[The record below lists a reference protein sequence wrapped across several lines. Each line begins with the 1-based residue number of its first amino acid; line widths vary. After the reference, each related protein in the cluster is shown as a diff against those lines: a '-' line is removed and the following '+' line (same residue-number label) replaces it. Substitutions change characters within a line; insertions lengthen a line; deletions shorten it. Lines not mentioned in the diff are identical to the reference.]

1 MQILQTTDLKKYY
14 GSGDTMV
21 RALDGVNLSVEDG
34 EFAAIVGTSGSGKS
48 TLLHM
53 LGGLDRPT
61 DGKVQVEGKD
71 IFSLD
76 DDALTIF
83 RRRKIG
89 FVFQSYNLVPV
100 LNVYENIVL
109 PVELDGNRADRAH
122 VAHIIETLG
131 LQEKTESLP
140 GQLSGGQQQ
149 RVAIARAL
157 AAKPAIILADEPTK
171 GTLPVEKMD
180 IATSTGVLDALGL
193 PHTLGVQV
201 PLAFTANGKKYN
213 ENFTLCGFWE
223 QDSVAM
229 ANEAFLSR
237 EYCDEV
243 APVWQEGEEKDFDWS
258 EYSGSVNPSL
268 WFSHSWDLEKQ
279 VQELKERCGFDA
291 SVNEGIN
298 WAYASATVDAGT
310 VAMLVSILLVIVLSG
325 YLIIYNI
332 FYISVSNEI
341 RYYGLLKTIG
351 TTNRQL
357 RRIVRRQALLLSALG
372 IPAGLVAGFLCS
384 MWLVPLVMR
393 ISAFRDDFVV
403 SANPVIFVGS
413 AAFALFTVWVS
424 CIRPC
429 RLVSRISPVDAVRY
443 TEQSYMRRKTRR
455 KSKTVRP
462 LSMAYANI
470 RRTPKKT
477 AAVILSLSLSL
488 ILLNGTVT
496 IVQGFDMDKYI
507 KESIVSDFY
516 MTDASMTNPMGLED
530 VQDGITPEL
539 AEKVGGLDGVTDSG
553 CVYMK
558 EYKHELEEPALTR
571 AKNNLEEYRDFVHYE
586 DVIEQSRELL
596 DEHLIYSH
604 LYGIDPFII
613 DKMELVEGKIDPE
626 KFASGDYVVATTM
639 IDNGE
644 GKFYEI
650 GDKVTIHFDNGN
662 SKEYE
667 VLALGDVPYA
677 LSPQHSHMFEVY
689 FTLPADEFV
698 RQTGISGAMKLA
710 FDADTDHYDAVE
722 QWVQDYCEQT
732 DPNMDYRSRSTYV
745 EEFQDT
751 QQMFLLVGFAMSAVL
766 ALIGILNFVN
776 AVVTSIQ
783 TRRREFAILQSVG
796 MTGRQLCLMLVG
808 EGFLYIGGTVF
819 FTLTLG
825 SLLGYGLIYAIANQI
840 WFFSYHFIIA
850 PVLLV
855 LPALFLLAALI
866 PSVCYRQMSK
876 HSVVERLREAES

>member
-1 MQILQTTDLKKYY
+1 MFNVNNQKVIRRLSIRSLKNSK
-14 GSGDTMV
+14 TRNIIAV
-21 RALDGVNLSVEDG
+21 
-34 EFAAIVGTSGSGKS
+34 AAIILTTLLFTSVFSVGMSAIDSTQRATMRQVGTSAHAGFKFLTWQQYE
-48 TLLHM
+48 TLLDDP
-53 LGGLDRPT
+53 LIR
-61 DGKVQVEGKD
+61 D
-71 IFSLD
+71 I
-76 DDALTIF
+76 
-83 RRRKIG
+83 
-89 FVFQSYNLVPV
+89 SYNIMIG
-100 LNVYENIVL
+100 NGENEAL
-109 PVELDGNRADRAH
+109 K
-122 VAHIIETLG
+122 
-131 LQEKTESLP
+131 KTYTEI
-140 GQLSGGQQQ
+140 
-149 RVAIARAL
+149 RYTE
-157 AAKPAIILADEPTK
+157 AKSAKWGFCEPTT

-180 IATSTGVLDALGL
+180 IATSTAVLDALGL
-193 PHTLGVQV
+193 PHELGVQV
-201 PLAFTANGKKYN
+201 PLEFTANGKKYSDH
-213 ENFTLCGFWE
+213 FTLCGFWE
-223 QDSVAM
+223 QDGAAV
-229 ANEAFLSR
+229 ANEAFLSK

-243 APVWQEGEEKDFDWS
+243 APVWQEGGEKGFDWTA
-258 EYSGSVNPSL
+258 YSGSVNPSL

-291 SVNEGIN
+291 FVKEGVN

-357 RRIVRRQALLLSALG
+357 RRIVRRQALLLGVFG

-393 ISAFRDDFVV
+393 ISAYRDNFVV

-443 TEQSYMRRKTRR
+443 TEQSGMKKKTRR
-455 KSKTVRP
+455 KSRAVHP

-477 AAVILSLSLSL
+477 AVVILSLSLSL

-496 IVQGFDMDKYI
+496 IVRGFDMDKYV
-507 KESIVSDFY
+507 KHSIVSDFY
-516 MTDASMTNPMGLED
+516 MADASMTNPMHMEEI
-530 VQDGITPEL
+530 QDGVSPEL
-539 AEKVGGLDGVTDSG
+539 AEEVRGLGGVTDSG
-553 CVYMK
+553 CVYME
-558 EYKHELEEPALTR
+558 EYHHELEEPVFTR
-571 AKNNLEEYRDFVHYE
+571 AKNNLEEFRDLIRFE
-586 DVIEQSRELL
+586 DIIEQSQKML

-626 KFASGDYVVATTM
+626 KFASGDYVIATTM
-639 IDNGE
+639 TDTGE

-677 LSPQHSHMFEVY
+677 LSPQHSHMFEVF
-689 FTLPADEFV
+689 FTLPADEFI
-698 RQTGISGAMKLA
+698 RQTGISGALKLA
-710 FDADTDHYDAVE
+710 FDADPDHYDEVE
-722 QWVQDYCEQT
+722 QWVQDYCEQV
-732 DPNMDYRSRSTYV
+732 DPDMDYRSKSTYV

-751 QQMFLLVGFAMSAVL
+751 QQMFLLVGCGMSAVL
-766 ALIGILNFVN
+766 ALIGILNFIN
-776 AVVTSIQ
+776 AIVTSIQ

-796 MTGRQLCLMLVG
+796 MTGKQLCMMLVG
-808 EGFLYIGGTVF
+808 EGLCYVIGTAF

-825 SLLGYGLIYAIANQI
+825 SLMGYGLIYAIANQI
-840 WFFSYHFIIA
+840 WFFTYHFIIA

-855 LPALFLLAALI
+855 LPALFILAALI
-866 PSVCYRQMSK
+866 PSVCYRQMSRR
-876 HSVVERLREAES
+876 SVVERLREAEN

>member
-1 MQILQTTDLKKYY
+1 MFNVNNQKVIRRLSIRSLKNSK
-14 GSGDTMV
+14 TRNIIAV
-21 RALDGVNLSVEDG
+21 
-34 EFAAIVGTSGSGKS
+34 AAIILTTLLFTSVFSVGMSAIDSTQRATMRQVGTSAHAGFKFLTWQQYE
-48 TLLHM
+48 TLLDDP
-53 LGGLDRPT
+53 LIR
-61 DGKVQVEGKD
+61 D
-71 IFSLD
+71 I
-76 DDALTIF
+76 
-83 RRRKIG
+83 
-89 FVFQSYNLVPV
+89 SYNIMIG
-100 LNVYENIVL
+100 NGENEAL
-109 PVELDGNRADRAH
+109 K
-122 VAHIIETLG
+122 
-131 LQEKTESLP
+131 KTYTEI
-140 GQLSGGQQQ
+140 
-149 RVAIARAL
+149 RYTE
-157 AAKPAIILADEPTK
+157 AKSAKWGFCEPTT
-171 GTLPVEKMD
+171 GTLPVKKMD
-180 IATSTGVLDALGL
+180 IATSTAVLDALGL
-193 PHTLGVQV
+193 PHELGVQV
-201 PLAFTANGKKYN
+201 PLEFTANGKKYSDH
-213 ENFTLCGFWE
+213 FTLCGFWE
-223 QDSVAM
+223 QDGAVV
-229 ANEAFLSR
+229 ANEAFLSK
-237 EYCDEV
+237 EYCDGV
-243 APVWQEGEEKDFDWS
+243 APVWQTGEEKSFDWTA
-258 EYSGSVNPSL
+258 YSGSVNPSL

-291 SVNEGIN
+291 FVKEGVN

-357 RRIVRRQALLLSALG
+357 RRIVRRQALLLGAFG

-393 ISAFRDDFVV
+393 ISAFRDTFVV

-443 TEQSYMRRKTRR
+443 TEQSGMKKKTRR
-455 KSKTVRP
+455 KSRAVHP
-462 LSMAYANI
+462 LSMAYVNI

-477 AAVILSLSLSL
+477 AVVILSLSLSL

-496 IVQGFDMDKYI
+496 IVRGFDMDKYV
-507 KESIVSDFY
+507 KNSIVSDFY
-516 MTDASMTNPMGLED
+516 MADASMTNPMHMKEI
-530 VQDGITPEL
+530 QDGVAPEL
-539 AEKVGGLDGVTDSG
+539 AEEVGRLGGVTDSG
-553 CVYMK
+553 CVYME
-558 EYKHELEEPALTR
+558 EYHHKLEEPALTR
-571 AKNNLEEYRDFVHYE
+571 AKNNLEEFRDLIRFE
-586 DVIEQSRELL
+586 DIIEQSQKML

-626 KFASGDYVVATTM
+626 KFAGGDYVIATTM
-639 IDNGE
+639 TDTGE

-677 LSPQHSHMFEVY
+677 LSPQHSHMFEVF
-689 FTLPADEFV
+689 FTLPADEFI
-698 RQTGISGAMKLA
+698 RQTGISGALKIA
-710 FDADTDHYDAVE
+710 FDADPDRYDEVE
-722 QWVQDYCEQT
+722 QWVQDYCEQV
-732 DPNMDYRSRSTYV
+732 DPDMDYRSKSTYV

-751 QQMFLLVGFAMSAVL
+751 QQMFLLVGCGMSAVL
-766 ALIGILNFVN
+766 ALIGILNFIN
-776 AVVTSIQ
+776 AIVTSIQ

-796 MTGRQLCLMLVG
+796 MTGKQLCTMLVG
-808 EGFLYIGGTVF
+808 EGLCYVIGTAF

-825 SLLGYGLIYAIANQI
+825 SLMGYGLIYAIANQI
-840 WFFSYHFIIA
+840 WFFTYHFIIA

-855 LPALFLLAALI
+855 LPALFILAALI
-866 PSVCYRQMSK
+866 PSVCYRQMSRR
-876 HSVVERLREAES
+876 SVVERLREAEN

>member
-1 MQILQTTDLKKYY
+1 MFNVNNQKVIRRLSIRSLKNSK
-14 GSGDTMV
+14 TRNIIAV
-21 RALDGVNLSVEDG
+21 
-34 EFAAIVGTSGSGKS
+34 AAIILTTLLFTSVFSVGISAIDSTQRATMRQVGTSAHAGFKFLTWQQYE
-48 TLLHM
+48 TLL
-53 LGGLDRPT
+53 
-61 DGKVQVEGKD
+61 KD
-71 IFSLD
+71 TMIRDISYNV
-76 DDALTIF
+76 I
-83 RRRKIG
+83 IG
-89 FVFQSYNLVPV
+89 FG
-100 LNVYENIVL
+100 ENEAL
-109 PVELDGNRADRAH
+109 K
-122 VAHIIETLG
+122 
-131 LQEKTESLP
+131 KTYTEI
-140 GQLSGGQQQ
+140 
-149 RVAIARAL
+149 RYTE
-157 AAKPAIILADEPTK
+157 AKSAKWGFCEPTT
-171 GTLPVEKMD
+171 GTLPVKKMD
-180 IATSTGVLDALGL
+180 IATSTAVLDALGL
-193 PHTLGVQV
+193 PHELGVQV
-201 PLAFTANGKKYN
+201 PLEFTANGKKYSDH
-213 ENFTLCGFWE
+213 FTLCGFWE
-223 QDSVAM
+223 QDSVAV
-229 ANEAFLSR
+229 ANEAFLSK

-243 APVWQEGEEKDFDWS
+243 APVWQEGKEKTFDWTA
-258 EYSGSVNPSL
+258 YSGSVNPSF
-268 WFSHSWDLEKQ
+268 WFFHSWDLEEQ

-291 SVNEGIN
+291 SVNEGVN

-357 RRIVRRQALLLSALG
+357 RRIVRRQALLLSAFG

-393 ISAFRDDFVV
+393 ISAYRDNFVV

-443 TEQSYMRRKTRR
+443 TERSGMRKKTRR
-455 KSKTVRP
+455 KSRAVHP

-477 AAVILSLSLSL
+477 AVVILSLSLSL

-496 IVQGFDMDKYI
+496 IVQGFDMDKYVQN
-507 KESIVSDFY
+507 SIVSDFY
-516 MTDASMTNPMGLED
+516 MADASLTNHMHMEEILDD
-530 VQDGITPEL
+530 VAPEL
-539 AEKVGGLDGVTDSG
+539 AEEVGGLDGVTDSG
-553 CVYMK
+553 CVYME
-558 EYKHELEEPALTR
+558 EYAHKLEEPALTR
-571 AKNNLEEYRDFVHYE
+571 AKNNLEEFRDLVHFE
-586 DVIEQSRELL
+586 DMIEQAQKML
-596 DEHLIYSH
+596 DEQLIASH

-626 KFASGDYVVATTM
+626 KFASGDYVIATTM
-639 IDNGE
+639 VDTGE

-698 RQTGISGAMKLA
+698 RQTGINGAMKLA
-710 FDADTDHYDAVE
+710 FDADPDRYDEVE
-722 QWVQDYCEQT
+722 QWVQDYCEQV
-732 DPNMDYRSRSTYV
+732 DPDMDYRSKSTYV

-751 QQMFLLVGFAMSAVL
+751 QQMFLLVGCGMSAVL

-796 MTGRQLCLMLVG
+796 MTGKQLCTMLVG
-808 EGFLYIGGTVF
+808 EGLCYIIGTAF

-825 SLLGYGLIYAIANQI
+825 SLMGYGLIYAIANQI
-840 WFFSYHFIIA
+840 WFFTYHFIIA

-855 LPALFLLAALI
+855 LPVLFLLAALI
-866 PSVCYRQMSK
+866 PVVCYRQMSRR
-876 HSVVERLREAES
+876 SVVERLREAEN